1 MSLAPPKA
9 STFQILL
16 LGIGQILVWGGSFF
30 ILAVLADP
38 VVQETGWS
46 RQWVYGG
53 LSLGVLVSGL
63 LAPACG
69 RLIAR
74 QGGRTLLSL
83 SGLGVAAGLILMASA
98 QHLPLFLLAW
108 VVMGI
113 GMAAGL
119 YDALFA
125 TLGTCY
131 GAQARSA
138 ISGITLVSGF
148 CTAITWPVAALL
160 VTHLGWRGA
169 CLAYAAVLLL
179 TIWPLY
185 RRALPA
191 PVARGSVA
199 RSTQTAAPSTPVNQA
214 LYTVLT
220 ALFTLGAVLMTAI
233 SIQLITLLQ
242 GIGYGLASAVALSA
256 CLGPSQVAS
265 RIIDLLNRNGHPLWT
280 ALASVICTAA
290 GLLLVTLGPGVVWV
304 TVTGL
309 VIFGAGN
316 GLRAIIRGAL
326 PLVLWS
332 PADYATVLGRMARPA
347 LLGQAATPLLCGYLL
362 EHHGPRAV
370 LGLLCLLALVN
381 VALVAWLFRRLFGNR
396 ERPR

>member
-1 MSLAPPKA
+1 MASAPPKA
-9 STFQILL
+9 SPFQILL

-83 SGLGVAAGLILMASA
+83 SGLGVAAGLTLMASA

-108 VVMGI
+108 VIMGI

-131 GAQARSA
+131 GTQARSA
-138 ISGITLVSGF
+138 ITGITLVSGF
-148 CTAITWPVAALL
+148 CTAITWPIAALL
-160 VTHLGWRGA
+160 VNHLGWRGA

-185 RRALPA
+185 RHALPA
-191 PVARGSVA
+191 PALA
-199 RSTQTAAPSTPVNQA
+199 TQTPRPVQPAPTVPVNRT
-214 LYTVLT
+214 LYGVLC

-242 GIGYGLASAVALSA
+242 SLGYGLATAVALSA
-256 CLGPSQVAS
+256 CLGPSQVGS
-265 RIIDLLNRNGHPLWT
+265 RLIDLVNRNGHPLWT
-280 ALASVICTAA
+280 ALASVVCTAA
-290 GLLLVTLGPGVVWV
+290 GLLLVTLGPSVVWV
-304 TVTGL
+304 TVVGL
-309 VIFGAGN
+309 VVFGAGN
-316 GLRAIIRGAL
+316 GLRAIIRGTL
-326 PLVLWS
+326 PLALWS
-332 PADYATVLGRMARPA
+332 PTEYAAILGRMARPA
-347 LLGQAATPLLCGYLL
+347 LLGQAATPLLCGYVL
-362 EHHGPRAV
+362 EHQGPQAV

-381 VALVAWLFRRLFGNR
+381 VALVAWLFRALFGGGAAR
-396 ERPR
+396 S

>member
-1 MSLAPPKA
+1 MASAPPKA
-9 STFQILL
+9 SPFQILL

-83 SGLGVAAGLILMASA
+83 SGLGVAAGLTLMASA

-108 VVMGI
+108 VIMGI

-138 ISGITLVSGF
+138 ITGITLVSGF

-160 VTHLGWRGA
+160 VNHLGWRGA

-185 RRALPA
+185 RHALPA
-191 PVARGSVA
+191 PAIA
-199 RSTQTAAPSTPVNQA
+199 TQTPRPVQPAPTVPVNRA
-214 LYTVLT
+214 LYGVLC

-242 GIGYGLASAVALSA
+242 SLGYGLATAVALSA
-256 CLGPSQVAS
+256 CLGPSQVGS
-265 RIIDLLNRNGHPLWT
+265 RLIDLVNRNGHPLWT
-280 ALASVICTAA
+280 ALASVVCTAA
-290 GLLLVTLGPGVVWV
+290 GLLLVTLGPSVVWV
-304 TVTGL
+304 TVVGL
-309 VIFGAGN
+309 VVFGAGN
-316 GLRAIIRGAL
+316 GLRAIIRGTL
-326 PLVLWS
+326 PLALWS
-332 PADYATVLGRMARPA
+332 PTEYAAILGRMARPA
-347 LLGQAATPLLCGYLL
+347 LLGQAATPLLCGYVL
-362 EHHGPRAV
+362 EHQGPQAV

-381 VALVAWLFRRLFGNR
+381 VALVAWLFRALFGSGAAR
-396 ERPR
+396 S

>member
-1 MSLAPPKA
+1 MASAPPKA
-9 STFQILL
+9 SPFQILL

-83 SGLGVAAGLILMASA
+83 SGLGVAAGLTLMASA
-98 QHLPLFLLAW
+98 QHLPMFLLAW
-108 VVMGI
+108 VIMGI

-138 ISGITLVSGF
+138 ITGITLVSGF
-148 CTAITWPVAALL
+148 CTAITWPITALL
-160 VTHLGWRGA
+160 VNHLGWRGA

-185 RRALPA
+185 RHALPA
-191 PVARGSVA
+191 PVIATQAPRPL
-199 RSTQTAAPSTPVNQA
+199 QTAPAAPVNRA
-214 LYTVLT
+214 LYGVLC
-220 ALFTLGAVLMTAI
+220 ALFTLGAVLVTAI

-242 GIGYGLASAVALSA
+242 SLGYGLATAVALSA
-256 CLGPSQVAS
+256 CLGPSQVGS
-265 RIIDLLNRNGHPLWT
+265 RLIDLVNRNGHPLWT
-280 ALASVICTAA
+280 ALASVVCTAA
-290 GLLLVTLGPGVVWV
+290 GLLLVTLGPSVVWV
-304 TVTGL
+304 TVVGL

-316 GLRAIIRGAL
+316 GLRAIIRGTL
-326 PLVLWS
+326 PLALWS
-332 PADYATVLGRMARPA
+332 PTEYAAILGRMARPA
-347 LLGQAATPLLCGYLL
+347 LLGQAATPLLCGYVL
-362 EHHGPRAV
+362 EHQGPQAV
-370 LGLLCLLALVN
+370 LGLLCLLALIN
-381 VALVAWLFRRLFGNR
+381 VALVAWLFKALFGDGAA
-396 ERPR
+396 RP

>member
-1 MSLAPPKA
+1 MASAPPKA
-9 STFQILL
+9 SAFQILL

-74 QGGRTLLSL
+74 QGGRTLLSV
-83 SGLGVAAGLILMASA
+83 SGLGVAAGLTLMASA

-108 VVMGI
+108 VIMGI

-138 ISGITLVSGF
+138 ITGITLVSGF
-148 CTAITWPVAALL
+148 CTAITWPIAALL
-160 VTHLGWRGA
+160 VNHLGWRGA

-185 RRALPA
+185 RHALPA
-191 PVARGSVA
+191 PVIATQAPRPL
-199 RSTQTAAPSTPVNQA
+199 QTAPAAPVNRA
-214 LYTVLT
+214 LYGVLC

-242 GIGYGLASAVALSA
+242 SLGYGLATAVALSA
-256 CLGPSQVAS
+256 CLGPSQVGS
-265 RIIDLLNRNGHPLWT
+265 RLIDLVNRNGHPLWT
-280 ALASVICTAA
+280 ALASVVCTAA
-290 GLLLVTLGPGVVWV
+290 GLLLVTLGPSVVWV
-304 TVTGL
+304 TVVGL

-316 GLRAIIRGAL
+316 GLRAIIRGTL
-326 PLVLWS
+326 PLALWS
-332 PADYATVLGRMARPA
+332 PTEYAAILGRMARPA
-347 LLGQAATPLLCGYLL
+347 LLGQAATPLLCGYVL
-362 EHHGPRAV
+362 EHQGPQAV
-370 LGLLCLLALVN
+370 LGLLCLLALIN
-381 VALVAWLFRRLFGNR
+381 VALVAWLFKALFGGSAAR
-396 ERPR
+396 S

>member
-1 MSLAPPKA
+1 MASAPPKA
-9 STFQILL
+9 YPFQILL

-83 SGLGVAAGLILMASA
+83 SGLGVAAGLTLMASA

-108 VVMGI
+108 VIMGI

-138 ISGITLVSGF
+138 ITGITLVSGF

-160 VTHLGWRGA
+160 VNHLGWRGA

-185 RRALPA
+185 RHALPA
-191 PVARGSVA
+191 PALA
-199 RSTQTAAPSTPVNQA
+199 TQTPRPAQPAPTVPVNRA
-214 LYTVLT
+214 LYGVLC

-242 GIGYGLASAVALSA
+242 SLGYGLATAVALSA
-256 CLGPSQVAS
+256 CLGPSQVGS
-265 RIIDLLNRNGHPLWT
+265 RLIDLVNRNGHPLWT
-280 ALASVICTAA
+280 ALASVVCTAA
-290 GLLLVTLGPGVVWV
+290 GLLLVTLGPSVAWV
-304 TVTGL
+304 TVVGL

-316 GLRAIIRGAL
+316 GLRAIIRGTL
-326 PLVLWS
+326 PLALWS
-332 PADYATVLGRMARPA
+332 PTEYAAILGRMARPA
-347 LLGQAATPLLCGYLL
+347 LLGQAATPLLCGYVL
-362 EHHGPRAV
+362 EHQGPQAV

-381 VALVAWLFRRLFGNR
+381 VALVAWLFRALFGGGAAR
-396 ERPR
+396 S

>member
-1 MSLAPPKA
+1 MASAPPKA
-9 STFQILL
+9 SPFQILL

-108 VVMGI
+108 VIMGI

-138 ISGITLVSGF
+138 ITGITLVSGF
-148 CTAITWPVAALL
+148 CTAITWPIAALL
-160 VTHLGWRGA
+160 VNHLGWRGA

-185 RRALPA
+185 RHALPA
-191 PVARGSVA
+191 PVIATQAPRPL
-199 RSTQTAAPSTPVNQA
+199 QTAPTAPVNRA
-214 LYTVLT
+214 LYGVLC

-242 GIGYGLASAVALSA
+242 SLGYGLATAVALSA
-256 CLGPSQVAS
+256 CLGPSQVGS
-265 RIIDLLNRNGHPLWT
+265 RLIDLVNRNGHPLWT
-280 ALASVICTAA
+280 ALASVVCTAA
-290 GLLLVTLGPGVVWV
+290 GLLLVTLGPSVVWV
-304 TVTGL
+304 TVVGL

-316 GLRAIIRGAL
+316 GLRAIIRGTL
-326 PLVLWS
+326 PLALWS
-332 PADYATVLGRMARPA
+332 PTEYAAILGRMARPA
-347 LLGQAATPLLCGYLL
+347 LLGQAATPLLCGYVL
-362 EHHGPRAV
+362 EHQGPQAV

-381 VALVAWLFRRLFGNR
+381 VALVAWLFKALFGGSAA
-396 ERPR
+396 RP

>member
-1 MSLAPPKA
+1 MTTPTAKA
-9 STFQILL
+9 SSFQILL
-16 LGIGQILVWGGSFF
+16 LGIAQILVWGGSFF

-38 VVQETGWS
+38 VVRETGWS

-83 SGLGVAAGLILMASA
+83 SGLGVAAGLVLMASA
-98 QHLPLFLLAW
+98 QQLPVFLLAW

-131 GAQARSA
+131 GTQARSA

-148 CTAITWPVAALL
+148 CTAITWPVAAFL
-160 VTHLGWRGA
+160 VSHLGWRGA

-191 PVARGSVA
+191 PVLA
-199 RSTQTAAPSTPVNQA
+199 TQAPRTGQAASAVPVNRA
-214 LYTVLT
+214 LYSVLT
-220 ALFTLGAVLMTAI
+220 ALFTLGAMLMTAI
-233 SIQLITLLQ
+233 SVQLITLLQ
-242 GIGYGLASAVALSA
+242 GLGYSLASAVALST

-280 ALASVICTAA
+280 ALASVVCTAA
-290 GLLLVTLGPGVVWV
+290 GLLLVTLGPGLVWV
-304 TVTGL
+304 TVVGL

-326 PLVLWS
+326 PLALWN
-332 PADYATVLGRMARPA
+332 PAEYATVLGRMARPA
-347 LLGQAATPLLCGYLL
+347 LLGQAATPLLCGYVL
-362 EHHGPRAV
+362 EHHGHQAV
-370 LGLLCLLALVN
+370 LALLCLLALIN
-381 VALVAWLFRRLFGNR
+381 VALVAWLFRALFGR
-396 ERPR
+396 ASA

>member
-1 MSLAPPKA
+1 MSSAIPKA
-9 STFQILL
+9 STRQVLL

-74 QGGRTLLSL
+74 HGGRTLLSL
-83 SGLGVAAGLILMASA
+83 SGLIVASGLALMASA
-98 QHLPLFLLAW
+98 QHLPVFLLAW
-108 VVMGI
+108 VIMGI

-148 CTAITWPVAALL
+148 CTAITWPLAALL
-160 VTHLGWRGA
+160 TTHLGWRGA
-169 CLAYAAVLLL
+169 CLAYATVLLL
-179 TIWPLY
+179 TVAPLY
-185 RRALPA
+185 RYALPA
-191 PVARGSVA
+191 PATTRQVA
-199 RSTQTAAPSTPVNQA
+199 PVNQERPTAPVNRA
-214 LYTVLT
+214 LYGVLT

-242 GIGYGLASAVALSA
+242 GLGYGLASAVALSA
-256 CLGPSQVAS
+256 RLGPSQVAA
-265 RIIDLLNRNGHPLWT
+265 RIIDLLNRNNHPLWT
-280 ALASVICTAA
+280 ALASVVCTAG
-290 GLLLVTLGPGVVWV
+290 GLLLVALGPAVAWV
-304 TVTGL
+304 TVVGL

-316 GLRAIIRGAL
+316 GLRAIIRGTL
-326 PLVLWS
+326 PLALWS
-332 PADYATVLGRMARPA
+332 PQEYATVLGRMARPA
-347 LLGQAATPLLCGYLL
+347 LLGQAATPLLCGYVL
-362 EHHGPRAV
+362 EHYGTHAV
-370 LGLLCLLALVN
+370 LGLLCLLAFIN
-381 VALVAWLFRRLFGNR
+381 VALVAWLFKVLFGR
-396 ERPR
+396 ASAQS

>member
-1 MSLAPPKA
+1 MTSATPKA
-9 STFQILL
+9 SRRQVLL
-16 LGIGQILVWGGSFF
+16 LGIAQILVWGGSFF

-38 VVQETGWS
+38 VVRDTGWS

-74 QGGRTLLSL
+74 HRGRTLLSL
-83 SGLGVAAGLILMASA
+83 SGVIVASGLALMASA
-98 QHLPLFLLAW
+98 HQLPVFVLAW
-108 VVMGI
+108 MIMGI

-131 GAQARSA
+131 GAQARAA

-148 CTAITWPVAALL
+148 CTAITWPLAALL

-169 CLAYAAVLLL
+169 CLAYATVLLL
-179 TIWPLY
+179 TVAPLY
-185 RRALPA
+185 RYALPA
-191 PVARGSVA
+191 PATTRKVSPANQEQPVA
-199 RSTQTAAPSTPVNQA
+199 PVNRA
-214 LYTVLT
+214 LYGVLT

-242 GIGYGLASAVALSA
+242 GLGYGLASAVALSA

-265 RIIDLLNRNGHPLWT
+265 RVIDLLNRNSHPLWT
-280 ALASVICTAA
+280 ALASVVCTAC
-290 GLLLVTLGPGVVWV
+290 GLLLVTLGPAIAWV
-304 TVTGL
+304 TVVGL

-316 GLRAIIRGAL
+316 GLRAIIRGTL

-332 PADYATVLGRMARPA
+332 PAEYAQVLGRMARPA
-347 LLGQAATPLLCGYLL
+347 LLGQAATPLICGYVL
-362 EHHGPRAV
+362 EHYGTQAV

-381 VALVAWLFRRLFGNR
+381 VALVAWLFKALFGR
-396 ERPR
+396 HGKPG

>member
-1 MSLAPPKA
+1 MSVVSAKA
-9 STFQILL
+9 STSHILL
-16 LGIGQILVWGGSFF
+16 LGVAQILVWGGSFF

-83 SGLGVAAGLILMASA
+83 SGLGVAAGLTLMACA
-98 QHLPLFLLAW
+98 QHLPVFLLAW

-125 TLGTCY
+125 TLGTYY

-148 CTAITWPVAALL
+148 CTAITWPVAAFM
-160 VTHLGWRGA
+160 VSHLGWRGA

-191 PVARGSVA
+191 PALAAQAPRPSQVAPEVA
-199 RSTQTAAPSTPVNQA
+199 VNRL

-242 GIGYGLASAVALSA
+242 GLGYSLASAVALSA

-265 RIIDLLNRNGHPLWT
+265 RIIDLLNRDGHPLWT
-280 ALASVICTAA
+280 ALASVICTAV
-290 GLLLVTLGPGVVWV
+290 GLLLVTLGPSLVWV
-304 TVTGL
+304 TVVGL

-326 PLVLWS
+326 PLALWS
-332 PADYATVLGRMARPA
+332 PAEYATVLGRMARPA
-347 LLGQAATPLLCGYLL
+347 LLGQAATPLLCGYVL
-362 EHHGPRAV
+362 EHQGPQAV
-370 LGLLCLLALVN
+370 LGLLCLLALIN
-381 VALVAWLFRRLFGNR
+381 VALVAWLFRTLFDRGAA
-396 ERPR
+396 

>member
-1 MSLAPPKA
+1 MASAPPKA
-9 STFQILL
+9 SPFQILL

-108 VVMGI
+108 VIIGI

-138 ISGITLVSGF
+138 ITGITLVSGF
-148 CTAITWPVAALL
+148 CTAITWPIAALL
-160 VTHLGWRGA
+160 VNHLGWRGA

-185 RRALPA
+185 RHALPA
-191 PVARGSVA
+191 PVIATQAPRPL
-199 RSTQTAAPSTPVNQA
+199 QTAPAAPVNRA
-214 LYTVLT
+214 LYGVLC

-242 GIGYGLASAVALSA
+242 SLGYGLATAVALSA
-256 CLGPSQVAS
+256 CLGPSQVGS
-265 RIIDLLNRNGHPLWT
+265 RLIDLVNRNGHPLWT
-280 ALASVICTAA
+280 ALASVVCTAA
-290 GLLLVTLGPGVVWV
+290 GLLLVTLGPSVAWV
-304 TVTGL
+304 TVVGL

-316 GLRAIIRGAL
+316 GLRAIIRGTL
-326 PLVLWS
+326 PLALWS
-332 PADYATVLGRMARPA
+332 PTEYAAILGRMARPA
-347 LLGQAATPLLCGYLL
+347 LLGQAATPLLCGYVL
-362 EHHGPRAV
+362 EHQGPQAV

-381 VALVAWLFRRLFGNR
+381 VALVAWLFKALFGGSAAQ
-396 ERPR
+396 P

>member
-1 MSLAPPKA
+1 MASAPPKA
-9 STFQILL
+9 SAFQILL

-83 SGLGVAAGLILMASA
+83 SGLGVAAGLTLMASA

-108 VVMGI
+108 VIMGI

-138 ISGITLVSGF
+138 ITGITLVSGF
-148 CTAITWPVAALL
+148 CTAITWPIAALL
-160 VTHLGWRGA
+160 VNHLGWRGA

-185 RRALPA
+185 RHALPA
-191 PVARGSVA
+191 PVIATQAPRPL
-199 RSTQTAAPSTPVNQA
+199 QTAPAAPVNRA
-214 LYTVLT
+214 LYGVLC

-242 GIGYGLASAVALSA
+242 SLGYGLATAVALSA
-256 CLGPSQVAS
+256 CLGPSQVGS
-265 RIIDLLNRNGHPLWT
+265 RLIDLVNRNGHPLWT
-280 ALASVICTAA
+280 ALASVVCTAA
-290 GLLLVTLGPGVVWV
+290 GLLLVTLGPSVAWV
-304 TVTGL
+304 TVVGL

-316 GLRAIIRGAL
+316 GLRAIIRGTL
-326 PLVLWS
+326 PLALWN
-332 PADYATVLGRMARPA
+332 PTEYAAILGRMARPA
-347 LLGQAATPLLCGYLL
+347 LLGQAATPLLCGYVL
-362 EHHGPRAV
+362 EHQGPQAV

-381 VALVAWLFRRLFGNR
+381 VALVAWLFKALFGGGAA
-396 ERPR
+396 RP

>member
-1 MSLAPPKA
+1 MASAPPKA
-9 STFQILL
+9 SAFQILL

-38 VVQETGWS
+38 VVRETGWS

-83 SGLGVAAGLILMASA
+83 SGLGVASGLILMASA

-108 VVMGI
+108 VIMGI

-138 ISGITLVSGF
+138 ITGITLVSGF
-148 CTAITWPVAALL
+148 CTAITWPITALL
-160 VTHLGWRGA
+160 VNHLGWRGA

-185 RRALPA
+185 RHALPA
-191 PVARGSVA
+191 PVIATQAPRPL
-199 RSTQTAAPSTPVNQA
+199 QTAPAAPVNRA
-214 LYTVLT
+214 LYGVLC

-242 GIGYGLASAVALSA
+242 SLGYGLATAVALSA
-256 CLGPSQVAS
+256 CLGPSQVGS
-265 RIIDLLNRNGHPLWT
+265 RLIDLVNRNGHPLWT
-280 ALASVICTAA
+280 ALASVVCTAA
-290 GLLLVTLGPGVVWV
+290 GLLLVTLGPSVAWV
-304 TVTGL
+304 TVVGL

-316 GLRAIIRGAL
+316 GLRAIIRGTL
-326 PLVLWS
+326 PLALWS
-332 PADYATVLGRMARPA
+332 PTEYAAILGRMARPA
-347 LLGQAATPLLCGYLL
+347 LLGQAATPLLCGYVL
-362 EHHGPRAV
+362 EHQGPQAV
-370 LGLLCLLALVN
+370 LGLLCLLALIN
-381 VALVAWLFRRLFGNR
+381 VALVAWLFKALFGDGAA
-396 ERPR
+396 RP